1 MAYVTVPKDLTK
13 VKTKVALNLTKRQL
27 VCFSMAAAVGVPLF
41 FLIKGS
47 VPQTAATFLMV
58 LAMLPFFLFAMY
70 EKHGQPLEKVLGNI
84 IKVFFLTPKERPYQT
99 ENYYAVLA
107 KQRKLNKEVTAIA
120 KKSYQRQT
128 AKLAGKRENPA
139 HTGRKKA
146 DSRPHAAGKGG
157 REKAHRTADNPLL
170 ADVPGRNMPG
180 KGQSFLKER

>member
-27 VCFSMAAAVGVPLF
+27 ACFSMAAAVGVPLF

-70 EKHGQPLEKVLGNI
+70 EKHGQPLEAVLGNI

-107 KQRKLNKEVTAIA
+107 KQRKLSTLGN
-120 KKSYQRQT
+120 S
-128 AKLAGKRENPA
+128 
-139 HTGRKKA
+139 
-146 DSRPHAAGKGG
+146 
-157 REKAHRTADNPLL
+157 
-170 ADVPGRNMPG
+170 
-180 KGQSFLKER
+180 

>member
-27 VCFSMAAAVGVPLF
+27 VCFSAAAVVGVPLF
-41 FLIKGS
+41 FLIRGS
-47 VPQTAATFLMV
+47 VPQTAATFIMV
-58 LAMLPFFLFAMY
+58 LAMLPFFMFAMY
-70 EKHGQPLEKVLGNI
+70 EKHGQPLETILGNI

-99 ENYYAVLA
+99 ENYYAVLE
-107 KQRKLNKEVTAIA
+107 KQQKLKKEVTAIA

-128 AKLAGKRENPA
+128 AQTAGKRESQA

-170 ADVPGRNMPG
+170 ADVPGRAMPG
-180 KGQSFLKER
+180 NGQSFLKKH

>member
-47 VPQTAATFLMV
+47 VPQTAATFIMV

-70 EKHGQPLEKVLGNI
+70 EKHGQPLETVLGNI
-84 IKVFFLTPKERPYQT
+84 IKVFFLTPKERPYRT
-99 ENYYAVLA
+99 ENYYAVLE
-107 KQRKLNKEVTAIA
+107 KQRKLKKEVTAIA

-128 AKLAGKRENPA
+128 AGTAYKGKNQTD
-139 HTGRKKA
+139 TGRKKA
-146 DSRPHAAGKGG
+146 DSRPHAAGTGG
-157 REKAHRTADNPLL
+157 REKAHRTTDDTL
-170 ADVPGRNMPG
+170 
-180 KGQSFLKER
+180 

>member
-47 VPQTAATFLMV
+47 VPQTAATFIMV

-70 EKHGQPLEKVLGNI
+70 EKHGQPLETVLENI
-84 IKVFFLTPKERPYQT
+84 IRVFFLTPKERPYRT
-99 ENYYAVLA
+99 ENYYAVLE
-107 KQRKLNKEVTAIA
+107 KQRKLKKEVTAIA

-128 AKLAGKRENPA
+128 AKAAHKGENQA
-139 HTGRKKA
+139 HTGRKKG
-146 DSRPHAAGKGG
+146 DSRPHAKGTGG
-157 REKAHRTADNPLL
+157 REKAHRTADNPL
-170 ADVPGRNMPG
+170 
-180 KGQSFLKER
+180 

>member
-84 IKVFFLTPKERPYQT
+84 IRVFFLTPKERPYQT

-128 AKLAGKRENPA
+128 AKAAHKGKNQTD
-139 HTGRKKA
+139 TGRKKG

-157 REKAHRTADNPLL
+157 REKAHRTADNPL
-170 ADVPGRNMPG
+170 
-180 KGQSFLKER
+180 

>member
-47 VPQTAATFLMV
+47 VPQTAATFIMV

-70 EKHGQPLEKVLGNI
+70 EKHGQPLETVLGNI
-84 IKVFFLTPKERPYQT
+84 IRVFFLTPKERPYRT
-99 ENYYAVLA
+99 ENYYAVFER
-107 KQRKLNKEVTAIA
+107 QQKLKKEVTAIA

-128 AKLAGKRENPA
+128 AGTAYKGENKA

-146 DSRPHAAGKGG
+146 DCRPHAAGKGG
-157 REKAHRTADNPLL
+157 REKAHRTADNPL
-170 ADVPGRNMPG
+170 
-180 KGQSFLKER
+180 

>member
-47 VPQTAATFLMV
+47 VPQTAATFIMV

-70 EKHGQPLEKVLGNI
+70 EKHGQPLETVLGNI
-84 IKVFFLTPKERPYQT
+84 IRVFFLTPKERPYRT
-99 ENYYAVLA
+99 ENYYAVLER
-107 KQRKLNKEVTAIA
+107 QQKLKKEVTAIA

-128 AKLAGKRENPA
+128 AGTAHKGENKA

-146 DSRPHAAGKGG
+146 DCRPHAAGKGG
-157 REKAHRTADNPLL
+157 REKAHRTADNPL
-170 ADVPGRNMPG
+170 
-180 KGQSFLKER
+180 

>member
-41 FLIKGS
+41 FLLKGS

-70 EKHGQPLEKVLGNI
+70 EKHGQPLEAVLGNI

-128 AKLAGKRENPA
+128 AKSAGKRENKA

-146 DSRPHAAGKGG
+146 DSRPYAAGKGG
-157 REKAHRTADNPLL
+157 RQKAHRTADNPLL
-170 ADVPGRNMPG
+170 ADVPGRDMPG